1 MKDRIRKI
9 LQEYGLTSTN
19 LADKIGVQRSSISH
33 LLSGRNKPGFDFIH
47 KLLKNYPDINPHWLI
62 MGEGSMYTSEKRP
75 TLPFSEE
82 NESSASRES
91 NIPSEGHPSD
101 QIEHSQTGKMNSK
114 KHIEKIVI
122 FYNDH
127 SFDEYHPNEE

>member
-62 MGEGSMYTSEKRP
+62 MGEGSMYISEKRP
-75 TLPFSEE
+75 TLPFSEISE
-82 NESSASRES
+82 PSSSRES
-91 NIPSEGHPSD
+91 NIPSEG
-101 QIEHSQTGKMNSK
+101 QALNQTEHSQQGKIKSK
-114 KHIEKIVI
+114 KHIEKIVV
-122 FYNDH
+122 FYSDH